1 MFNKIG
7 RLDNEDT
14 KNLKELV
21 NKLFAL
27 LAEGKTVKVEK
38 EIYKVANTPNYF
50 IREHLGTY
58 LAKNVDADKMEPLM
72 KKMLDHKFYGIRAT
86 AVFYYFHLC
95 QDEPEEILNILDSC
109 YKSTPWEAESI
120 VNEMWRKYPDLMKE
134 RMTQWIKSEDENKR
148 ALSFHG
154 MENISNSDPNFIM
167 EFISN
172 AIDDDKI
179 EVQKKITH
187 ILTQVARS
195 NPIIVFPYIR
205 EWLVE
210 ADDTRVKTIWVSMK
224 KLANIIVQRNRNEQS
239 QEFVLLTQQTIEDWK
254 NDENEKVSYMG
265 EKLFR
270 IIRR

>member
-7 RLDNEDT
+7 RLDSEDI
-14 KNLKELV
+14 KKLKE
-21 NKLFAL
+21 F
-27 LAEGKTVKVEK
+27 VEK
-38 EIYKVANTPNYF
+38 IFGWLKAEKHAKVDKEIFKVANTPNYF
-50 IREHLGTY
+50 IREQLGTL
-58 LAKNVDADKMEPLM
+58 LARHQDADLMESHIDEM
-72 KKMLDHKFYGIRAT
+72 ITNKFYGIRAT
-86 AVFYYFHLC
+86 ALFYYFNRYSD
-95 QDEPEEILNILDSC
+95 QPDRILDILDKC
-109 YKSTPWEAESI
+109 FESTPWEAESI
-120 VNEMWRKYPDLMKE
+120 VNELWRHYPDIMKA
-134 RMTQWIKSEDENKR
+134 RMTKWITSENENKR

-154 MENISNSDPNFIM
+154 MENIANSDPNFIM
-167 EFISN
+167 EFISD
-172 AIDDDKI
+172 AIDDNTI

-210 ADDTRVKTIWVSMK
+210 SDEKRVKTIWVSMK
-224 KLANIIVQRNRNEQS
+224 KLANIIIQRNRNEQS

>member
-7 RLDNEDT
+7 RLDNEDI
-14 KNLKELV
+14 KNLKEIV
-21 NKLFAL
+21 NKMFSL
-27 LAEGKTVKVEK
+27 LEEGKEDKVEK

-58 LAKNVDADKMEPLM
+58 LAHHEDSEKVEPLIS
-72 KKMLDHKFYGIRAT
+72 KMIDHKFYGIRAT
-86 AVFYYFHLC
+86 AIFFYFHKY
-95 QDEPEEILNILDSC
+95 QDYPEKILDILETC
-109 YKSTPWEAESI
+109 YNSTPWEAESI

-134 RMTQWIKSEDENKR
+134 RMSEWIKSDDENKR

-172 AIDDDKI
+172 AIDDNKI

-210 ADDTRVKTIWVSMK
+210 ADETRVKTIWVSMK

-265 EKLFR
+265 EKLVR

>member
-7 RLDNEDT
+7 RLDNEDV

-21 NKLFAL
+21 VKIFSL
-27 LAEGKTVKVEK
+27 LSDGKQERARK

-58 LAKNVDADKMEPLM
+58 LARNEKAELVEPLIDEM
-72 KKMLDHKFYGIRAT
+72 IKHKFYGIRAT
-86 AVFYYFHLC
+86 ALFYYFHVY
-95 QDEPEEILNILDSC
+95 QDNPEKILDILDSC

-120 VNEMWRKYPDLMKE
+120 VNEMWRMYPDLMKE
-134 RMTQWIKSEDENKR
+134 RMSEWIKSEDENKR

-172 AIDDDKI
+172 AIDDNKI

-210 ADDTRVKTIWVSMK
+210 ADETRVKTIWVSMK

>member
-7 RLDNEDT
+7 RLDSEEA
-14 KNLKELV
+14 KKLKEFVEMIFSLIE
-21 NKLFAL
+21 N
-27 LAEGKTVKVEK
+27 GKKDKAEK
-38 EIYKVANTPNYF
+38 EIFKVANTPNYF
-50 IREHLGTY
+50 IREQLGIS
-58 LAKNVDADKMEPLM
+58 LARHEKSELVEALIEKMISN
-72 KKMLDHKFYGIRAT
+72 KFYGIRAT
-86 AVFYYFHLC
+86 ALFFYFNRY
-95 QDEPEEILNILDSC
+95 QDRPEKTLDILEQC
-109 YKSTPWEAESI
+109 FESTPWEAESI
-120 VNEMWRKYPDLMKE
+120 VNEMWRHYPDLMKE
-134 RMTQWIKSEDENKR
+134 RMSEWITSENENKR

-154 MENISNSDPNFIM
+154 MENIANSDPNFIM

-172 AIDDDKI
+172 AIDDDTI

-210 ADDTRVKTIWVSMK
+210 SDEKRVKTIWVSMK
-224 KLANIIVQRNRNEQS
+224 KLANIIIQRNRNEQS

>member
-7 RLDNEDT
+7 RLDNEDV
-14 KNLKELV
+14 KKLKELV
-21 NKLFAL
+21 DELFEL
-27 LAEGKTVKVEK
+27 LAAGKKVLVEK
-38 EIYKVANTPNYF
+38 KVYKVANTPNYF

-58 LAKNVDADKMEPLM
+58 LARHDDSEMIEPLIE
-72 KKMLDHKFYGIRAT
+72 KMIDHKFYGIRAT
-86 AVFYYFHLC
+86 AIFFYFYKY
-95 QDEPEEILNILDSC
+95 QDYPERILDILEKA
-109 YKSTPWEAESI
+109 YQSTPWEAESI
-120 VNEMWRKYPDLMKE
+120 VNDMWRKYPDLMKE
-134 RMTQWIKSEDENKR
+134 RMSEWIKSDDENKR

-210 ADDTRVKTIWVSMK
+210 ADEPRVKTIWVSMK
-224 KLANIIVQRNRNEQS
+224 KLANIIVQRNRNDQS

>member
-7 RLDNEDT
+7 RLDNEDI
-14 KNLKELV
+14 KNLKEFV
-21 NKLFAL
+21 SKVYTL
-27 LAEGKTVKVEK
+27 LEAGKMKQVEK
-38 EIYKVANTPNYF
+38 EIYKIANTPNYF

-58 LAKNVDADKMEPLM
+58 LARNDNSEKIEPLIE
-72 KKMLDHKFYGIRAT
+72 KMITHKFYGIRAT
-86 AVFYYFHLC
+86 ALFFFFHKY
-95 QDEPEEILNILDSC
+95 QNYPEKILDILDNC
-109 YKSTPWEAESI
+109 YQSTPWEAESI

-134 RMTQWIKSEDENKR
+134 RMSKWVKSEDENKR

-210 ADDTRVKTIWVSMK
+210 ADETRVKTIWVSMK